1 MEMIDQEIAGMK
13 KEMSKIPT
21 IEGSLS
27 KIMKNL
33 ELMRLQSEKQQQETL
48 RFMETTRKERSM
60 VSERL

>member
-33 ELMRLQSEKQQQETL
+33 DLMRLQSEKQQQEIL

-60 VSERL
+60 MSERL